1 MKKPVA
7 NRFVFLVL
15 TCAIMTFLIAG
26 CASKTTSDEVA
37 VKPPAEVPAQ
47 PEPTVKNTP
56 LPKPAEPDKPVAELE
71 KIYFDYDQYALSPK
85 ARNILSNNAEV
96 LKTMSD
102 WSVVIEGHCDNRG
115 SDEYNLA
122 LGDRRAQE
130 VKNYLVRLGVSAD
143 RIKTNSYGE
152 EMPVDPSS
160 NELAWSKNRRAEF
173 KVVN

>member
-1 MKKPVA
+1 MKKSVF
-7 NRFVFLVL
+7 NRFVFMVL
-15 TCAIMTFLIAG
+15 ACAFMTILIAG
-26 CASKTTSDEVA
+26 CASKTTSDEVT
-37 VKPPAEVPAQ
+37 VKTPVEVPAN
-47 PEPTVKNTP
+47 PEPTVKNSP
-56 LPKPAEPDKPVAELE
+56 LQKAAEPEKPMGELE
-71 KIYFDYDQYALSPK
+71 KIHFDYDQYVLSPK
-85 ARNILSNNAEV
+85 ARDILNNNAEV
-96 LKTMSD
+96 LKMMSD

-160 NELAWSKNRRAEF
+160 NEHAWAKNRRAEF